1 MCLNEVTIEKQP
13 VLSKILNKIN
23 RSSVNTQ
30 AYLLVG
36 RSKEKLNSYV
46 LTLSKVLICPNKYEE
61 NCKNCN
67 ICRRIDEGVF
77 GELKIIAPVNK
88 VIKKDAV
95 ISLRDAFQ
103 TRSIEGKNLVYII
116 NDVDA
121 LNSSAANSL
130 LKFLEEP
137 SGNTVAIFTT
147 TNYNMVM
154 DTIVSRCQVIK
165 VNNELDTNKEN
176 LIKQITGLEQEN
188 IDKVI
193 SMLLDV
199 ELKPTMAMAKMKED
213 FLSVFSDR
221 EQLQRA
227 VLTIILIYKDILNY
241 KVCGN
246 LEYFNKES
254 LKNIIDNQK
263 IDVLTKKI
271 TFVLENMN
279 KLDYNVNTL
288 LFMDNLLIGIGEI
301 QNGKSSRS

>member
-1 MCLNEVTIEKQP
+1 MCLNEVIIEKQP

>member
-1 MCLNEVTIEKQP
+1 MNEVTIEKQP

>member
-116 NDVDA
+116 SDVDA

>member
-165 VNNELDTNKEN
+165 VNNELDTNKEY

>member
-36 RSKEKLNSYV
+36 QSKKKLNSYV

-116 NDVDA
+116 SDVDA

-165 VNNELDTNKEN
+165 INNELDTNKEN

-199 ELKPTMAMAKMKED
+199 ELKPTIAMAKLKED

>member
-13 VLSKILNKIN
+13 VLSKILIKIN

-246 LEYFNKES
+246 LEY

>member
-116 NDVDA
+116 SDVDA

-241 KVCGN
+241 KVGGN

>member
-1 MCLNEVTIEKQP
+1 MNEVTIEKQP

-165 VNNELDTNKEN
+165 VNNELDTNKEY

>member
-36 RSKEKLNSYV
+36 QSKEKLNSYV

-116 NDVDA
+116 SDVDA
-121 LNSSAANSL
+121 LNSSDANSL

-165 VNNELDTNKEN
+165 INNELDTNKEN

-199 ELKPTMAMAKMKED
+199 ELKPTIAMAKLKED

>member
-116 NDVDA
+116 SDVDA

-137 SGNTVAIFTT
+137 NGNTVAIFTT

-241 KVCGN
+241 KVGGN

>member
-36 RSKEKLNSYV
+36 QSKEKLNSYV

-116 NDVDA
+116 SDVDA

-165 VNNELDTNKEN
+165 INNELDTNKEN

-199 ELKPTMAMAKMKED
+199 ELKPTIAMAKLKED